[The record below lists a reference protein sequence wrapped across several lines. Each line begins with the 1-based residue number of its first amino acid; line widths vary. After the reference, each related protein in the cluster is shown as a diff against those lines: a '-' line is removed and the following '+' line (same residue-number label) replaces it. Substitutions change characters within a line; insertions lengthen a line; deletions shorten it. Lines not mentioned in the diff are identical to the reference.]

1 MPDPERDP
9 ELNKIVSE
17 VQVHSRNHSKSCK
30 KGNVSCRFGFPKLP
44 MKETIITRPP
54 IIACNSNDGQDAA
67 SELKQQKWELT
78 RMQREAKAK
87 LNPLRK
93 LLMDPDASF
102 SSLSDVLQ
110 QCNLTHEEYR
120 KYVAR
125 LTSGCTVMLKRD
137 PNECWINAYNQD
149 LLRAWNA
156 NMDIQYVIDDFGCI
170 MYMMSYISKP
180 EHEMTEFLNSV
191 IKDVKKSKVNE
202 RDEMKQIMQAYA
214 KHREVS
220 AQEAVARTCS
230 LPLKKCSR
238 SVLFLQTDED
248 GLKMS
253 HPISRLNEMHPDSEE
268 VWMSGIPE
276 KYLHRPVD
284 FEGMC
289 MAMFA
294 SEYRVVYGQQTE
306 GQSVIS
312 LQNDMG
318 FIQKRTAGKP
328 AIIRFA
334 RFSEEKTPEKF
345 YRRLLK
351 LYWPHRSDDQLR
363 DERYPTYEQFYKC
376 GSKWGMNVQ
385 NLVDGNK
392 KRYEGQGR
400 KIDEALEHYQ
410 QYGPALNAWNTFA
423 PEVEVDRLEC
433 LAEQEPLEPGNEDD
447 EDVPDYQ
454 VNNDRRGVLPRI
466 DAPVLSPDFVRKMYQ
481 SLNETQ
487 ASIFYSVRDW
497 CLKRVW
503 GHNLEPF
510 YYFLSGGAG
519 CGKSHVIKCIYQEA
533 TRILRELPRFRDQ
546 ADMSQP
552 AVLLNAFTGTAAFNI
567 SGKTLHSMLKLPRS
581 LKPPYQGLGN
591 ALDEVRASLSYAEIL
606 IIDEISMVSKELFA
620 YIHWR
625 FQQIKGN
632 RKPFGGISVLAV
644 GDFYQLPPLG
654 KAKPLCVYE
663 ENEFDL
669 WRDYFEMVNLTEIM
683 RQKDDRAFA
692 ELLNRLRVKQ
702 KQDLL
707 SNEDRELLTQAVAG
721 IQDCPADRL
730 HIYATNKEVN
740 LHNAQTVA
748 TLHKDFVNIDAHNY
762 RKDPRS
768 GCMMIMPEKI
778 QGSKRDLPDNIMA
791 AQGVRIMLIRNLD
804 VEDGIVNGT
813 FGTISHIVMSE
824 GGLPYAKLIGLQLD
838 NPTAGQRFRKKLL
851 GPSDNL
857 VYIERSEENLSC
869 KKGVV
874 RRQFPIKLAFACT
887 AHKVQGM
894 TMTSAVVCL
903 KRVFEPGMAYVA
915 LSRTTSLQGLTITDF
930 EEKKIYADPGIMTAL
945 ENMNHASFQS
955 ARPLLTLFKSVDLPP
970 ETLTVIHHNT
980 QGLPSHIVDLK
991 VHHELRRADVL
1002 CLTETHLSGSSVS
1015 PTFHLEEYNMFTRS
1029 RQLSYNTCVDMAR
1042 KDGGGVAVYC
1052 RVNVQAEPRR
1062 YM

>member
-1 MPDPERDP
+1 
-9 ELNKIVSE
+9 
-17 VQVHSRNHSKSCK
+17 
-30 KGNVSCRFGFPKLP
+30 
-44 MKETIITRPP
+44 
-54 IIACNSNDGQDAA
+54 
-67 SELKQQKWELT
+67 
-78 RMQREAKAK
+78 
-87 LNPLRK
+87 
-93 LLMDPDASF
+93 
-102 SSLSDVLQ
+102 
-110 QCNLTHEEYR
+110 
-120 KYVAR
+120 
-125 LTSGCTVMLKRD
+125 
-137 PNECWINAYNQD
+137 
-149 LLRAWNA
+149 
-156 NMDIQYVIDDFGCI
+156 
-170 MYMMSYISKP
+170 
-180 EHEMTEFLNSV
+180 
-191 IKDVKKSKVNE
+191 
-202 RDEMKQIMQAYA
+202 
-214 KHREVS
+214 
-220 AQEAVARTCS
+220 
-230 LPLKKCSR
+230 
-238 SVLFLQTDED
+238 
-248 GLKMS
+248 
-253 HPISRLNEMHPDSEE
+253 
-268 VWMSGIPE
+268 
-276 KYLHRPVD
+276 
-284 FEGMC
+284 
-289 MAMFA
+289 
-294 SEYRVVYGQQTE
+294 
-306 GQSVIS
+306 
-312 LQNDMG
+312 
-318 FIQKRTAGKP
+318 
-328 AIIRFA
+328 
-334 RFSEEKTPEKF
+334 
-345 YRRLLK
+345 
-351 LYWPHRSDDQLR
+351 
-363 DERYPTYEQFYKC
+363 
-376 GSKWGMNVQ
+376 
-385 NLVDGNK
+385 
-392 KRYEGQGR
+392 
-400 KIDEALEHYQ
+400 
-410 QYGPALNAWNTFA
+410 
-423 PEVEVDRLEC
+423 
-433 LAEQEPLEPGNEDD
+433 
-447 EDVPDYQ
+447 
-454 VNNDRRGVLPRI
+454 
-466 DAPVLSPDFVRKMYQ
+466 MYQ

-552 AVLLNAFTGTAAFNI
+552 AVLLNAFTSTAAFNI

-591 ALDEVRASLSYAEIL
+591 ALDE
-606 IIDEISMVSKELFA
+606 
-620 YIHWR
+620 
-625 FQQIKGN
+625 
-632 RKPFGGISVLAV
+632 
-644 GDFYQLPPLG
+644 
-654 KAKPLCVYE
+654 
-663 ENEFDL
+663 
-669 WRDYFEMVNLTEIM
+669 
-683 RQKDDRAFA
+683 
-692 ELLNRLRVKQ
+692 
-702 KQDLL
+702 
-707 SNEDRELLTQAVAG
+707 AVAG

-730 HIYATNKEVN
+730 HIYATNKEVD

-930 EEKKIYADPGIMTAL
+930 EEKKIYADPRIMTAL

-1052 RVNVQAEPRR
+1052 RGNVQAEPRR
-1062 YM
+1062 YMQSVTDLEFLVVKIEAPVKVLIATVYKPPNFPLEKFVPNMKSLLDALDMLDHHPTIVCGDFNEDLLSKGKKTINNLFRSRGYTQLITESTTEKNTLIDHIYISHPDKCLQSGVLQTYYSYHSPVYCILTG